1 MKKRI
6 KLYGILLLLSFLFFA
21 ANVNAKEGDEETIV
35 IKLGYYEHY
44 MPFCGKETEV
54 DSAGFLG
61 KIIDCMRE
69 DLKEYGVEIE
79 CIAFSSKEWLRQ
91 ALAVGEIQM
100 MFPAYENNLTAEE
113 NGYILSNSLLDANV
127 LVIFHDT
134 YPESRDKTIAVASK
148 DPIQEL
154 YIADNYPEAKLL
166 YYDTPLECLEA
177 VKSGAAGCTIMNEQI
192 AEGLLESS
200 GGLQELKFYSA
211 LTDAGICFAIRKN
224 EVNLLSVINHE
235 IHLLPDDLYESAI
248 SEYYLEQSRT
258 GYVEYAK
265 QTSFYLL
272 LTIPIFLLIIRALSE
287 RWKKQQHEENKKRL
301 LAEIS
306 HDMRTPC
313 TVVNGYLK
321 AMQSGL
327 IPEEENDQY
336 MKIIQI
342 KMEEILE
349 LLDTFH
355 EYSLIEH
362 PDLPLTP
369 KRVDI
374 CDVIQ
379 RYLAARYE
387 ELELAD
393 FELEADIPEERI
405 FCKIDEKIF
414 DRVLNNIINNS
425 LKYNP
430 PGTLIFLSVRRCA
443 DKAQIL
449 VGDNGV
455 GISKEIKEKLFTP
468 LYARTGPRHKNS
480 GSGLGITIVQKI
492 VEAHGG
498 TISLVD
504 ENETENGT
512 RYCIELPVSED
523 IGE

>member
-1 MKKRI
+1 MKKRW
-6 KLYGILLLLSFLFFA
+6 KESGILLLLFLLLFTGK
-21 ANVNAKEGDEETIV
+21 VNAAEQKEDPIV

-61 KIIDCMRE
+61 KIIDWMRA
-69 DLKEYGVEIE
+69 DLKDYGVEIE
-79 CIAFSSKEWLRQ
+79 CIAFSSKDWMRQ

-100 MFPAYENNLTAEE
+100 MFPAYENNLTAKE
-113 NGYILSNSLLDANV
+113 NGYILSNSLLEANV

-134 YPESRDKTIAVASK
+134 YPDSANKTIAVASK

-166 YYDTPLECLEA
+166 YYDTPQECLEA
-177 VKSGAAGCTIMNEQI
+177 VKSGMAGCTIMNEQI
-192 AEGLLESS
+192 AESITDGL
-200 GGLQELKFYSA
+200 GGLQELKFYST
-211 LTDAGICFAIRKN
+211 LTDAGICFAIRQN
-224 EVNLLSVINHE
+224 ELNLLSVINHE
-235 IHLLPDDLYESAI
+235 IHLLPDDLYETAI

-258 GYVEYAK
+258 GYAKYAK

-321 AMQSGL
+321 AMSSGI
-327 IPEEENDQY
+327 IPEEEKEQY
-336 MKIIQI
+336 MKIIQL

-362 PDLPLTP
+362 PDLPLNP
-369 KRVDI
+369 KRMDI
-374 CDVIQ
+374 CDIIQ

-393 FELEADIPEERI
+393 FALEADIPEERI

-430 PGTLIFLSVRRCA
+430 PGTLIFLSVKRA
-443 DKAQIL
+443 GNKVHIL
-449 VGDNGV
+449 IGDTGV
-455 GISKEIKEKLFTP
+455 GMSREIKEKLFAP

-492 VEAHGG
+492 VNAHGG
-498 TISLVD
+498 TISLIEESEED
-504 ENETENGT
+504 RGT
-512 RYCIELPVSED
+512 QYCIELPV